1 MEDKKMIR
9 TTGLKRSAAFFM
21 AVVLTALCFTVFLH
35 SPRVYAEGE
44 DDAKQAQETAQ
55 TVIEEYELSGKNVG
69 VQIGTIGEREV
80 YPYEESSRSRVEH
93 FYTSADAVKALTEK
107 QVECIVLDEKTM
119 NALAQENEGL
129 SIVKKP
135 FSEKQY
141 RYVVSKD
148 NKELLDKVNKAL
160 KKLTEDKTIES
171 IVNNYTGLD
180 SEKGRTPYKKKD
192 VEREGTITLAVT
204 SATKPNAY
212 IDNGTY
218 AGIDID
224 VMQAV
229 CDELKTEL
237 VVSDMQPDS
246 LVDSI
251 TWQMADIAAVDASGV
266 VIKESVKKELSYSS
280 AYADSKQLIAVYA
293 EPQKPEPEESA
304 EESSGEA
311 SAEDDAYDFTGKR
324 IGVQLGTTGDIYAT
338 DYETDGTAAVERYA
352 KAADAVQALNQQK
365 IDCIILDEQPAKKF
379 VEKNPNITILSKEF
393 TLEDYAM
400 CVKKGNKELLD
411 KVNAALKK
419 LKENGTLQSII
430 DNYIGTDE
438 TVGKTPYQKKD
449 VKRNGTLTVATNAEF
464 PPYEFVSNGQFTGID
479 MDMVQAIADE
489 LGMELKIENM
499 KFDSIIASVNAGK
512 ADIGAA
518 GMTVTEDR
526 KKNVDFTDSYT
537 TSKQVIMVYEDKPN
551 SDEIKGVAD
560 LEGKTIGVQLGTTG
574 DIYATDYET
583 DGTARV
589 ERYSKAADAIQ
600 ALKQQKVDCVILDE
614 QPAKNFVEKNDSI
627 KIIEE
632 EFTLEDYAM
641 CVKKGNKELLDKVNA
656 ALKKLKE
663 NGTLQSIIDN
673 YIGTDETVGKTPY
686 QKKDVKRNG
695 TLTVATNA
703 EFPPYEFVS
712 NGQFTGIDMDMVQA
726 IADELGMEL
735 KIENMKFDSIIASV
749 NAGKADIGA
758 AGMTVTE
765 DRKKNVDFTDSYTT
779 SKQVIIVYDKN
790 SVNTGLSFGEKL
802 KQNFIDEDR
811 WRYLVDG
818 LGTTLLITV
827 LSILVGMLVGTLVA
841 VVRTVH
847 DQNGKLKILNFIC
860 NIYLTVIRGTP
871 AVLQLLIIYYGVFGA
886 VNISKIIVAVVAFGL
901 NSGAYVA
908 EVIRSGINAVDKGQF
923 EAGRCLGL
931 DYKQT
936 MSSIIMPQAFKYMLP
951 ALLNEVIALLKETAI
966 CGYIALQD
974 LTMGGDI
981 IRSQTF
987 DAFLP
992 LIAVAIIYLII
1003 VIILTRIVKI
1013 LERRLKKS
1021 ERK

>member
-1 MEDKKMIR
+1 MIR
-9 TTGLKRSAAFFM
+9 TTRLKRSAACFM

-35 SPRVYAEGE
+35 SPQVNAEGE
-44 DDAKQAQETAQ
+44 DDAKQTAEASQ
-55 TVIEEYELSGKNVG
+55 TAIEEYELSGRNVG
-69 VQIGTIGEREV
+69 VQMGTIGERELA
-80 YPYEESSRSRVEH
+80 PYEESSRSKVEH
-93 FYTSADAVKALTEK
+93 FYTSADAVKALKDK
-107 QVECIVLDEKTM
+107 QVDCIVLDDKTM
-119 NALAQENEGL
+119 NALAEENADL

-135 FSEKQY
+135 FSEKKY
-141 RYVVSKD
+141 NYIVKKE
-148 NKELLDKVNKAL
+148 NKELLDKVNKAI

-171 IVNNYTGLD
+171 IVNNYVGLD
-180 SEKGRTPYKKKD
+180 SEKGRTPYKKKN
-192 VEREGTITLAVT
+192 VERTGTITLAIT

-212 IDNGTY
+212 IDNGAYT
-218 AGIDID
+218 GIDVD

-251 TWQMADIAAVDASGV
+251 TWSMADIAAVTASGII
-266 VIKESVKKELSYSS
+266 IKDSVKAELQGTAVYTT
-280 AYADSKQLIAVYA
+280 SKQVIALYT
-293 EPQKPEPEESA
+293 EPEKADPEESSKETSG
-304 EESSGEA
+304 EESGTE
-311 SAEDDAYDFTGKR
+311 DAYDFTGKT

-338 DYETDGTAAVERYA
+338 DYETDGTARVERYS
-352 KAADAVQALNQQK
+352 KAADAIQALKQQK
-365 IDCIILDEQPAKKF
+365 IDCVILDEQPAKNF
-379 VEKNPNITILSKEF
+379 VEKNENIRIIDEEF
-393 TLEDYAM
+393 ALEDYAM

-419 LKENGTLQSII
+419 IREDGTLQKII
-430 DNYIGTDE
+430 DNYIGTDD

-449 VKRNGTLTVATNAEF
+449 VERKGTLTVATNAEF
-464 PPYEFVSNGQFTGID
+464 PPYEFVSNGQITGID

-526 KKNVDFTDSYT
+526 LKNIDFS
-537 TSKQVIMVYEDKPN
+537 E
-551 SDEIKGVAD
+551 
-560 LEGKTIGVQLGTTG
+560 
-574 DIYATDYET
+574 
-583 DGTARV
+583 
-589 ERYSKAADAIQ
+589 
-600 ALKQQKVDCVILDE
+600 
-614 QPAKNFVEKNDSI
+614 
-627 KIIEE
+627 
-632 EFTLEDYAM
+632 
-641 CVKKGNKELLDKVNA
+641 
-656 ALKKLKE
+656 
-663 NGTLQSIIDN
+663 
-673 YIGTDETVGKTPY
+673 
-686 QKKDVKRNG
+686 
-695 TLTVATNA
+695 
-703 EFPPYEFVS
+703 
-712 NGQFTGIDMDMVQA
+712 
-726 IADELGMEL
+726 
-735 KIENMKFDSIIASV
+735 
-749 NAGKADIGA
+749 
-758 AGMTVTE
+758 
-765 DRKKNVDFTDSYTT
+765 SYTT
-779 SKQVIIVYDKN
+779 SKQVIIVYD
-790 SVNTGLSFGEKL
+790 SQASSASLSFGEKL

-818 LGTTLLITV
+818 LGTTLLITA
-827 LSILVGMLVGTLVA
+827 LSILVGLFMGTLIA

-860 NIYLTVIRGTP
+860 KLYLTVIRGTP

-886 VNISKIIVAVVAFGL
+886 VNINKIIVAVVAFGL
-901 NSGAYVA
+901 NSAAYVA

-931 DYKQT
+931 TYKQT
-936 MSSIIMPQAFKYMLP
+936 MSSIIMPQAFKNMLP

-1003 VIILTRIVKI
+1003 VVILTRIVTI

-1021 ERK
+1021 ER

>member
-1 MEDKKMIR
+1 MIR
-9 TTGLKRSAAFFM
+9 TTRLKRSAACFM

-35 SPRVYAEGE
+35 SPQVNAEGE
-44 DDAKQAQETAQ
+44 DDAKQTAEASQ
-55 TVIEEYELSGKNVG
+55 TAIEEYELSGRNVG
-69 VQIGTIGEREV
+69 VQMGTIGERELA
-80 YPYEESSRSRVEH
+80 PYEESSRSKVEH
-93 FYTSADAVKALTEK
+93 FYTSADAVKALNDK
-107 QVECIVLDEKTM
+107 QVDCIVLDDKTM
-119 NALAQENEGL
+119 NALAEENAGL

-135 FSEKQY
+135 FSEKKY
-141 RYVVSKD
+141 NYIVKKE
-148 NKELLDKVNKAL
+148 NKELLDKVNKAI

-171 IVNNYTGLD
+171 IVNNYVGLD
-180 SEKGRTPYKKKD
+180 SEKGRTPYKKKN
-192 VEREGTITLAVT
+192 VERTGTITLAIT

-212 IDNGTY
+212 IDNGAYT
-218 AGIDID
+218 GIDVD

-251 TWQMADIAAVDASGV
+251 TWSMADIAAVTASGII
-266 VIKESVKKELSYSS
+266 IKDSVKAELQGTAVYTT
-280 AYADSKQLIAVYA
+280 SKQVIALYT
-293 EPQKPEPEESA
+293 EPEKADPEESSKETSG
-304 EESSGEA
+304 EESGTE
-311 SAEDDAYDFTGKR
+311 DAYDFTGKT

-338 DYETDGTAAVERYA
+338 DYETDGTARVERYS
-352 KAADAVQALNQQK
+352 KAADAIQALKQQK
-365 IDCIILDEQPAKKF
+365 IDCVILDEQPAKNF
-379 VEKNPNITILSKEF
+379 VQKNENIRILEKEF

-419 LKENGTLQSII
+419 IREDGTLQKII
-430 DNYIGTDE
+430 DNYIGTDD

-449 VKRNGTLTVATNAEF
+449 VERKGTLTVATNAEF
-464 PPYEFVSNGQFTGID
+464 PPYEFVSNGQITGID

-526 KKNVDFTDSYT
+526 QKNIDFSESYT
-537 TSKQVIMVYEDKPN
+537 TSKQVIIVYDDTPK

-560 LEGKTIGVQLGTTG
+560 LIGKTIGVQLGTTG

-600 ALKQQKVDCVILDE
+600 ALKQQKIDCVILDE
-614 QPAKNFVEKNDSI
+614 QPAKNFVQKNENIRILEK
-627 KIIEE
+627 

-656 ALKKLKE
+656 ALKKIRE
-663 NGTLQSIIDN
+663 DGTLQKIIDN
-673 YIGTDETVGKTPY
+673 YIGTDDTVGKTPY
-686 QKKDVKRNG
+686 QKKDVERKG

-712 NGQFTGIDMDMVQA
+712 NGQITGIDMDMVQA

-765 DRKKNVDFTDSYTT
+765 DRLKNIDFSESYTT
-779 SKQVIIVYDKN
+779 SKQVIIVYD
-790 SVNTGLSFGEKL
+790 SQASSASLSFGEKL

-818 LGTTLLITV
+818 LGTTLLITA
-827 LSILVGMLVGTLVA
+827 LSILVGLFMGTLIA

-860 NIYLTVIRGTP
+860 KLYLTVIRGTP

-886 VNISKIIVAVVAFGL
+886 VNINKIIVAVVAFGL
-901 NSGAYVA
+901 NSAAYVA

-931 DYKQT
+931 TYKQT
-936 MSSIIMPQAFKYMLP
+936 MSSIIMPQAFKNMLP

-1003 VIILTRIVKI
+1003 VVILTRIVTI

-1021 ERK
+1021 ER

>member
-1 MEDKKMIR
+1 MIR

-537 TSKQVIMVYEDKPN
+537 TSKQVI
-551 SDEIKGVAD
+551 
-560 LEGKTIGVQLGTTG
+560 
-574 DIYATDYET
+574 
-583 DGTARV
+583 
-589 ERYSKAADAIQ
+589 
-600 ALKQQKVDCVILDE
+600 
-614 QPAKNFVEKNDSI
+614 
-627 KIIEE
+627 
-632 EFTLEDYAM
+632 
-641 CVKKGNKELLDKVNA
+641 
-656 ALKKLKE
+656 
-663 NGTLQSIIDN
+663 
-673 YIGTDETVGKTPY
+673 
-686 QKKDVKRNG
+686 
-695 TLTVATNA
+695 
-703 EFPPYEFVS
+703 
-712 NGQFTGIDMDMVQA
+712 
-726 IADELGMEL
+726 
-735 KIENMKFDSIIASV
+735 
-749 NAGKADIGA
+749 
-758 AGMTVTE
+758 
-765 DRKKNVDFTDSYTT
+765 
-779 SKQVIIVYDKN
+779 IVYDKN

>member
-1 MEDKKMIR
+1 MIR

-192 VEREGTITLAVT
+192 VERKGTITLAVT

-266 VIKESVKKELSYSS
+266 VIKESVKKEFSYSS

-419 LKENGTLQSII
+419 LRENGTLQSII

-438 TVGKTPYQKKD
+438 TVGKTPYKKKD
-449 VKRNGTLTVATNAEF
+449 VERNGTLKVATNAEF
-464 PPYEFVSNGQFTGID
+464 PPYEFVSNG
-479 MDMVQAIADE
+479 E
-489 LGMELKIENM
+489 
-499 KFDSIIASVNAGK
+499 
-512 ADIGAA
+512 
-518 GMTVTEDR
+518 
-526 KKNVDFTDSYT
+526 
-537 TSKQVIMVYEDKPN
+537 
-551 SDEIKGVAD
+551 
-560 LEGKTIGVQLGTTG
+560 
-574 DIYATDYET
+574 
-583 DGTARV
+583 
-589 ERYSKAADAIQ
+589 
-600 ALKQQKVDCVILDE
+600 
-614 QPAKNFVEKNDSI
+614 
-627 KIIEE
+627 
-632 EFTLEDYAM
+632 
-641 CVKKGNKELLDKVNA
+641 
-656 ALKKLKE
+656 
-663 NGTLQSIIDN
+663 
-673 YIGTDETVGKTPY
+673 
-686 QKKDVKRNG
+686 
-695 TLTVATNA
+695 
-703 EFPPYEFVS
+703 
-712 NGQFTGIDMDMVQA
+712 FTGIDMDMVQA

-847 DQNGKLKILNFIC
+847 DQNGKLKIQNFIC

>member
-1 MEDKKMIR
+1 MEVSCFVMEDKKMIR

-419 LKENGTLQSII
+419 LRENGTLQSII

-438 TVGKTPYQKKD
+438 TVGKTPYKKKD
-449 VKRNGTLTVATNAEF
+449 VERNGTLKVATNAEF
-464 PPYEFVSNGQFTGID
+464 PPYEFVSNG
-479 MDMVQAIADE
+479 E
-489 LGMELKIENM
+489 
-499 KFDSIIASVNAGK
+499 
-512 ADIGAA
+512 
-518 GMTVTEDR
+518 
-526 KKNVDFTDSYT
+526 
-537 TSKQVIMVYEDKPN
+537 
-551 SDEIKGVAD
+551 
-560 LEGKTIGVQLGTTG
+560 
-574 DIYATDYET
+574 
-583 DGTARV
+583 
-589 ERYSKAADAIQ
+589 
-600 ALKQQKVDCVILDE
+600 
-614 QPAKNFVEKNDSI
+614 
-627 KIIEE
+627 
-632 EFTLEDYAM
+632 
-641 CVKKGNKELLDKVNA
+641 
-656 ALKKLKE
+656 
-663 NGTLQSIIDN
+663 
-673 YIGTDETVGKTPY
+673 
-686 QKKDVKRNG
+686 
-695 TLTVATNA
+695 
-703 EFPPYEFVS
+703 
-712 NGQFTGIDMDMVQA
+712 FTGIDMDMVQA

-1013 LERRLKKS
+1013 LAMQRQLPKQRPKSPQKRKRISRRITAVKRSQAQRARLS
-1021 ERK
+1021 SW